1 MAVLLVA
8 AFPILLLISSPLA
21 WGGMAVGILL
31 LYLDNSQQGLALRRL
46 SVAPGVFRRHVRGQ
60 IRRVR
65 PTVRERDH
73 RLTGRQAEVA

>member
-8 AFPILLLISSPLA
+8 AFPILLVISSPLA

-31 LYLDNSQQGLALRRL
+31 LYLDNSQRGLALRRL
-46 SVAPGVFRRHVRGQ
+46 SVSPALVGRRVRGQ

-65 PTVRERDH
+65 PAVRKRDDH
-73 RLTGRQAEVA
+73 LTGRQAEAA